1 MTFEARNGTPA
12 TYRRF
17 AALCALNAAIGSK
30 PFAVVTAGRVR
41 AGMGGYSS
49 GKILFADD
57 GTLTPA
63 GAEILAGR
71 SDGWK
76 PVTRSQARTLLDNL
90 VRSGLAHRFNEYRG
104 GLTYYSKTLSAEQ
117 IAENLLRRA
126 SRKAVNPKLQKL
138 SEAIRQAKQDGVL
151 LSGDLLPKSPHNTDS
166 PHNREIATQS
176 PPGNHPIATQSP
188 HNAAFNAAFNAPK
201 NASLNAEALSDEKGE
216 GKNPQPHEL
225 STEERANL
233 SKQFQQLREAI
244 K

>member
-1 MTFEARNGTPA
+1 
-12 TYRRF
+12 
-17 AALCALNAAIGSK
+17 
-30 PFAVVTAGRVR
+30 
-41 AGMGGYSS
+41 
-49 GKILFADD
+49 
-57 GTLTPA
+57 LTPA

-151 LSGDLLPKSPHNTDS
+151 LSGDLLP
-166 PHNREIATQS
+166 
-176 PPGNHPIATQSP
+176 QSP